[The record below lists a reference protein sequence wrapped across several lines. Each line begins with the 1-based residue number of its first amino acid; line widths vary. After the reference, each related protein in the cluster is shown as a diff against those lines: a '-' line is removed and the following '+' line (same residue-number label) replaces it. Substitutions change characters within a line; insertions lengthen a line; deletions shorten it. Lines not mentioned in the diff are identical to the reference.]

1 MIEVFFMVSARLSY
15 DRAVELFALMQTPAF
30 QIINLSTADRKRMQE
45 IMRQYQDAELD
56 IADVA
61 QLTLAERLEITQIY
75 TFDRRDFSIFRPSHC
90 DYLELLP

>member
-1 MIEVFFMVSARLSY
+1 MVSARISY
-15 DRAVELFALMQTPAF
+15 ERAVELFALMQTAAF
-30 QIINLSTADRKRMQE
+30 QIVDLSGTDRQRMHD

-61 QLTLAERLEITQIY
+61 QLVLAERLGITRIY
-75 TFDRRDFSIFRPSHC
+75 MFDRRDLSIFRPTHC